1 MELIESAQDG
11 VTVVEPRGRM
21 DTTGAK
27 PFGDRVAALINSGA
41 HQILIDLR
49 QIPYISSAGFRALL
63 IGAKLMEQAKGKLVL
78 CGMSS
83 EIKRLFE
90 IGNFT
95 DLFTICATRDEG
107 IAKTKSGN

>member
-1 MELIESAQDG
+1 MELNETEQDG
-11 VTVVEPRGRM
+11 VMVVEPRGRI
-21 DTTGAK
+21 DTNGAK
-27 PFGDRVAALINSGA
+27 PFGDRVTALIGSGT
-41 HQILIDLR
+41 HRILVDLK

-63 IGAKLMEQAKGKLVL
+63 IAAKMMDNAKGRLVL
-78 CGMSS
+78 CGMSP

-107 IAKTKSGN
+107 IDKAK

>member
-1 MELIESAQDG
+1 MELIELEQDG
-11 VTVVEPRGRM
+11 VMIVEPRGRI
-21 DTTGAK
+21 DTIGAK
-27 PFGDRVAALINSGA
+27 PFGDRVTALINSGA
-41 HQILIDLR
+41 RRLLIDLR

-63 IGAKLMEQAKGKLVL
+63 IGAKMMDQAKGKLVL
-78 CGMSS
+78 CGMSA

-107 IAKTKSGN
+107 IVKTK